1 MNVHQLK
8 PSDVLLAFHADSNG
22 LSAVRVEENRS
33 RYGANKLEGK
43 PPRPAWLILL
53 SQFRDVMILI
63 LMAAAVISGLL
74 GDLTD
79 TIIIFVIVVLNALLG
94 FYQEYKAERALDA
107 LQRMTTLQAQVIRDG
122 KLIRVD
128 SFELVPG
135 DIVVLE
141 AGNSVPADLRLLEVH
156 ALRVDESALTGE
168 SVPVDKHTAPI
179 DADDVPLGDR
189 SNMAYKGTLVT
200 NGRAK
205 GLVVATGMS
214 TEIGRIAR
222 LLESPEVETPL
233 QKRMTDFG
241 RKLSYIILVI
251 CLILLGVGLLRGE
264 EPMKMLL
271 LSISL
276 AVAAIPEALP
286 ALITIALSMGAHRL
300 VRKNALIRKLPA
312 VETLG
317 SVTYICTD
325 KTGTLTQNRMQ
336 VVRLHDPSPLPAL
349 SFQKLNDLSGL
360 MCLNHDVTEA
370 PGGGWH
376 GDPTETAMVD
386 HIVRQ
391 HGREA
396 YMRLYKAFPRVAEIP
411 FDSDRKCMTTV
422 HRSASGFLVVTK
434 GAVES
439 ILDALGEMG
448 DREAIHREA
457 RSMADEGIRVIA
469 YGFRILQDLPDPIS
483 HDRLEKDL
491 NFAGLVGLI
500 DPARPEVKEA
510 IAECH
515 SAGIHTV
522 MITGDHPATAAA
534 IARDIGLLKPGEL
547 VLNGRELGAM
557 SPEAYDDVVEKVRVY
572 ARVSP
577 EQKLQIVRALQRQQH
592 FVAMTGDGVNDA
604 PSLKAADIGIA
615 MGINGTD
622 VSREAARMI
631 LLDDHFATIVR
642 AVREGRRIFDNIRK
656 FVKYIMTCNGAEI
669 WTILLAPMLGLP
681 MPLLP
686 IHLLWINLVT
696 DGLPGLALAR
706 ERAEPDIMRRPPRRS
721 DESIFADGIGFHILW
736 VGLLMAGVTLSAEAW
751 AINQQ
756 LEHWQTMVFTIL
768 AFAQLGHVLAI
779 RSERQFL
786 FRQGILSNLPLLGA
800 VLLTVA
806 LQCLVIYLPAANEVF
821 HTQPLDLKE
830 LLLCLAAAAVVFH
843 AVELEKLIKPIFL
856 KRGKKAMRINI
867 SGMR

>member
-1 MNVHQLK
+1 MEMHR
-8 PSDVLLAFHADSNG
+8 SSIAEVLTALQTDSNG
-22 LSAVRVEENRS
+22 LPASRVSELQATFGSNI
-33 RYGANKLEGK
+33 LEGK
-43 PPRPAWLILL
+43 PPRPAWMILMF
-53 SQFRDVMILI
+53 QFKDVMILI
-63 LMAAAVISGLL
+63 LMAAAVISGIL

-79 TIIIFVIVVLNALLG
+79 TIIIFVIVILNALLG

-107 LQRMTTLQAQVIRDG
+107 LQRMTSLQAQVMRDG
-122 KLIRVD
+122 QLIRID
-128 SFELVPG
+128 AAELVPG

-156 ALRVDESALTGE
+156 ALRIDESALTGE
-168 SVPVDKHTAPI
+168 SVPVDKQADVI
-179 DADDVPLGDR
+179 DYDGVSLGDR

-200 NGRAK
+200 NGRAR
-205 GLVVATGMS
+205 GIVVATGMS

-222 LLESPEVETPL
+222 LLESGEVETPL
-233 QKRMTDFG
+233 QKRMADFG

-251 CLILLGVGLLRGE
+251 CVILLGVGVLRGE
-264 EPMKMLL
+264 EPMKMLM

-317 SVTYICTD
+317 SVSYICTD

-336 VVRLHDPSPLPAL
+336 VTSLHHTGKTSVLE
-349 SFQKLNDLSGL
+349 FGVMKDLEGL
-360 MCLNHDVTEA
+360 MVLNHDVSEG
-370 PGGGWH
+370 PDRGWL

-386 HIVRQ
+386 YVVRS
-391 HGREA
+391 HGIETYLGIRD
-396 YMRLYKAFPRVAEIP
+396 RFPRVAEIP
-411 FDSDRKCMTTV
+411 FDSERKCMTTV
-422 HRSASGFLVVTK
+422 HETRTGFLVVTK

-439 ILDALGEMG
+439 LLEAKGDDVDATMIKHDAQL
-448 DREAIHREA
+448 
-457 RSMADEGIRVIA
+457 MAAEGIRVIA
-469 YGFRILQDLPDPIS
+469 YGFKQIEAVPSILNPAE
-483 HDRLEKDL
+483 LEHGL
-491 NFAGLVGLI
+491 IFAGLAGLT
-500 DPARPEVKEA
+500 DPARPEVRDA
-510 IAECH
+510 ITECH
-515 SAGIHTV
+515 TAGIHTV
-522 MITGDHPATAAA
+522 MITGDHPATASAV
-534 IARDIGLLKPGEL
+534 ARDIGLMAPCDL
-547 VLNGRELGAM
+547 VITGKDLANM
-557 SPEAYDDVVEKVRVY
+557 TTEAFDEIVEKVRVY

-577 EQKLQIVRALQRQQH
+577 EQKLRIVQALQKQRH

-631 LLDDHFATIVR
+631 LLDDHFTSIVR
-642 AVREGRRIFDNIRK
+642 AVREGRRIYDNIRK

-721 DESIFADGIGFHILW
+721 DESIFAGGIGYHILW

-751 AINQQ
+751 AIDQQ
-756 LEHWQTMVFTIL
+756 MDHWQTMVFSIL

-779 RSERQFL
+779 RSDRQLL
-786 FRQGILSNLPLLGA
+786 FRQGIFSNLPLLGA
-800 VLLTVA
+800 ILLTVA

-821 HTQPLDLKE
+821 HTQPLSLRE
-830 LLLCLAAAAVVFH
+830 LMICLAAAAVVFH
-843 AVELEKLIKPIFL
+843 AVELEKVIKGIYRSRNL
-856 KRGKKAMRINI
+856 
-867 SGMR
+867 

>member
-1 MNVHQLK
+1 MELHRLS
-8 PSDVLLAFHADSNG
+8 PTDVLTSFHTDIHG
-22 LSAVRVEENRS
+22 LSESRVSELRAQH
-33 RYGANKLEGK
+33 GANVLEGK
-43 PPRPAWLILL
+43 PPRPAWMILL
-53 SQFRDVMILI
+53 FQFKDVMILI
-63 LMAAAVISGLL
+63 LMAAAVISGIL

-79 TIIIFVIVVLNALLG
+79 TIIIFVIVILNALLG
-94 FYQEYKAERALDA
+94 FYQEYKAERAMDA
-107 LQRMTTLQAQVIRDG
+107 LQRMTSLQAQVIRDG
-122 KLIRVD
+122 RLIRMD
-128 SFELVPG
+128 AAELVPG

-141 AGNSVPADLRLLEVH
+141 AGNSVPADLRLLEVY
-156 ALRVDESALTGE
+156 ALRIDESALTGE
-168 SVPVDKHTAPI
+168 SVPVDKQTGIIEAE
-179 DADDVPLGDR
+179 DVPLGDR
-189 SNMAYKGTLVT
+189 YNMAYKGTLVT
-200 NGRAK
+200 NGRAT
-205 GLVVATGMS
+205 GVVVATGMS
-214 TEIGRIAR
+214 TEIGRIAQ
-222 LLESPEVETPL
+222 LLESAEVETPL
-233 QKRMTDFG
+233 QKRMADFG

-251 CLILLGVGLLRGE
+251 CVILLVVGLLRGE

-300 VRKNALIRKLPA
+300 VRKHALIRKLPA

-336 VVRLHDPSPLPAL
+336 VTSLHHTSK
-349 SFQKLNDLSGL
+349 SSDLGLGNMKDLEGL
-360 MCLNHDVTEA
+360 MALNHDVSEG
-370 PGGGWH
+370 PEGNML

-386 HIVRQ
+386 HVVRTY
-391 HGREA
+391 GREQ
-396 YMRLYKAFPRVAEIP
+396 YQAFSRSYPRVAEIP

-422 HRSASGFLVVTK
+422 HQSSSGFLVVTK

-439 ILDALGEMG
+439 LL
-448 DREAIHREA
+448 EAMSEDIDTTAIRHESQ
-457 RSMADEGIRVIA
+457 SMAAQGIRVIA
-469 YGFRILQDLPDPIS
+469 YGYRQIS
-483 HDRLEKDL
+483 TVPSTLNPAELEQGL
-491 NFAGLVGLI
+491 SFAGLAGLM
-500 DPARPEVKEA
+500 DPARPEVSA
-510 IAECH
+510 AVSECH
-515 SAGIHTV
+515 TAGIHTV

-534 IARDIGLLKPGEL
+534 VARDIGLMAPGDL
-547 VLNGRELGAM
+547 VINGRELAGM
-557 SPEAYDDVVEKVRVY
+557 SPEAFDEIVEKVRVY

-577 EQKLQIVRALQRQQH
+577 EQKLRIVQALQKQGH

-669 WTILLAPMLGLP
+669 WTILLAPLLGLP

-706 ERAEPDIMRRPPRRS
+706 ERAEPDIMHRPPRRS
-721 DESIFADGIGFHILW
+721 DESIFAGGIGYHILW

-751 AINQQ
+751 AIDQQ

-768 AFAQLGHVLAI
+768 AFSQLGHVLAI
-779 RSERQFL
+779 RSERQLL
-786 FRQGILSNLPLLGA
+786 FQQGVFSNLPLLGA
-800 VLLTVA
+800 IMLTVA
-806 LQCLVIYLPAANEVF
+806 LQCLVVYLPAANETF
-821 HTQPLDLKE
+821 HTQPLSLRE
-830 LLLCLAAAAVVFH
+830 LLICLAAAAVVFH
-843 AVELEKLIKPIFL
+843 AVEIEKLIK
-856 KRGKKAMRINI
+856 RIYGN
-867 SGMR
+867 RNH

>member
-1 MNVHQLK
+1 MEMHCSSPAEVLTVLQ
-8 PSDVLLAFHADSNG
+8 SDING
-22 LSAVRVEENRS
+22 LSAGRVPELRAQ
-33 RYGANKLEGK
+33 YGANVLEGK
-43 PPRPAWLILL
+43 PPRPAWMILL
-53 SQFRDVMILI
+53 LQFRDVMILI
-63 LMAAAVISGLL
+63 LMAAAVISGVL

-79 TIIIFVIVVLNALLG
+79 TVIIFVIVILNALLG

-107 LQRMTTLQAQVIRDG
+107 LQRMTSLQAQVIREG
-122 KLIRVD
+122 QLIRID
-128 SFELVPG
+128 AAELVPG

-156 ALRVDESALTGE
+156 ALRIDESALTGE
-168 SVPVDKHTAPI
+168 SVPVDKQAGI
-179 DADDVPLGDR
+179 IEAGDVPLGDR
-189 SNMAYKGTLVT
+189 YNMAYKGTLVT
-200 NGRAK
+200 NGRAT
-205 GLVVATGMS
+205 GVVVATGMS
-214 TEIGRIAR
+214 TEIGRIAK
-222 LLESPEVETPL
+222 LLESAEVETPL

-251 CLILLGVGLLRGE
+251 CVILLVVGLLRGE

-300 VRKNALIRKLPA
+300 VRKHALIRKLPA

-336 VVRLHDPSPLPAL
+336 VARLYYATQS
-349 SFQKLNDLSGL
+349 SDLGFGNMKDLEGL
-360 MCLNHDVTEA
+360 MALNHDVSEG
-370 PGGGWH
+370 PEGNMV

-386 HIVRQ
+386 HFVRT
-391 HGREA
+391 HGLEEYQSICRS
-396 YMRLYKAFPRVAEIP
+396 YPRVAEIP

-422 HRSASGFLVVTK
+422 HQVSSGFLVVTK

-439 ILDALGEMG
+439 LV
-448 DREAIHREA
+448 EAMIEDVDTTAIMHEA
-457 RSMADEGIRVIA
+457 QSMAAEGIRVIA
-469 YGFRILQDLPDPIS
+469 YGYRQIDAVPSTLNPTE
-483 HDRLEKDL
+483 LEQGL
-491 NFAGLVGLI
+491 SFAGLAGLM
-500 DPARPEVKEA
+500 DPARPEVRAA
-510 IAECH
+510 ISECH
-515 SAGIHTV
+515 TAGIHTV

-534 IARDIGLLKPGEL
+534 VARDIGLMAPGDLVINGKEL
-547 VLNGRELGAM
+547 AGM
-557 SPEAYDDVVEKVRVY
+557 SPEAFDEIVEKVRVY

-577 EQKLQIVRALQRQQH
+577 EQKLRIVRALQKQSH

-706 ERAEPDIMRRPPRRS
+706 ERSEPDIMHRPPRRS
-721 DESIFADGIGFHILW
+721 DESIFAGGIGYHILW

-751 AINQQ
+751 AIDQQ

-786 FRQGILSNLPLLGA
+786 FQQGILSNLALLGA
-800 VLLTVA
+800 ILLTVA
-806 LQCLVIYLPAANEVF
+806 LQCMVVYLPAANDIF
-821 HTQPLDLKE
+821 HTQPLSLRE
-830 LLLCLAAAAVVFH
+830 LLICLAAAAVVFH
-843 AVELEKLIKPIFL
+843 AVELEKLIK
-856 KRGKKAMRINI
+856 RIYRN
-867 SGMR
+867 RNQ

>member
-1 MNVHQLK
+1 MEMHRSSSTSILT
-8 PSDVLLAFHADSNG
+8 DFHTDMNG
-22 LSAVRVEENRS
+22 LSAARVAEIRAKH
-33 RYGANKLEGK
+33 GANRLEGK
-43 PPRPAWLILL
+43 PARPAWLLFL
-53 SQFRDVMILI
+53 AQFKDVMILI
-63 LMAAAVISGLL
+63 LMAAAVISGVL
-74 GDLTD
+74 GDLMD
-79 TIIIFVIVVLNALLG
+79 TIIIFVIVMLNALLG

-107 LQRMTTLQAQVIRDG
+107 LQRMTSLQAQVIREG
-122 KLIRVD
+122 RVLRID
-128 SFELVPG
+128 SSEIVPG
-135 DIVVLE
+135 DIVLLE

-156 ALRVDESALTGE
+156 ALRIDESTLTGE
-168 SVPVDKHTAPI
+168 SVPVDKQTEAI
-179 DADDVPLGDR
+179 DAVDVPLGDR
-189 SNMAYKGTLVT
+189 TNMAYKGTLVT
-200 NGRAK
+200 NGRAR
-205 GLVVATGMS
+205 GVVVATGMA
-214 TEIGRIAR
+214 TEIGRIAL
-222 LLESPEVETPL
+222 LLESAEVETPL
-233 QKRMTDFG
+233 QKRMADFG

-264 EPMKMLL
+264 EPMKMLM

-336 VVRLHDPSPLPAL
+336 VVQLRDAGQSPSLG
-349 SFQKLNDLSGL
+349 FENMTDLTGL
-360 MCLNHDVTEA
+360 MVLNHDVSEA
-370 PGGGWH
+370 PDGGWL

-386 HIVRQ
+386 HVVQ
-391 HGREA
+391 KQGRSA
-396 YMRLYKAFPRVAEIP
+396 YLHMRETFSRVAEIP
-411 FDSDRKCMTTV
+411 FDSDRKCMTTI
-422 HRSASGFLVVTK
+422 HRTTTGFLVVTK

-439 ILDALGEMG
+439 ILEALG
-448 DREAIHREA
+448 DSADTDIIYQEAQ
-457 RSMADEGIRVIA
+457 SMAAEGIRVIA
-469 YGFRILQDLPDPIS
+469 YGYNILPDLPEPIS
-483 HDRLEKDL
+483 HDQLERNL
-491 NFAGLVGLI
+491 IFAGMVGLM
-500 DPARPEVKEA
+500 DPARPEVREA

-515 SAGIHTV
+515 AAGIHTV

-534 IARDIGLLKPGEL
+534 IARDIGLMEPADM
-547 VLNGRELGAM
+547 VIHGRELAAM
-557 SPEAYDDVVEKVRVY
+557 SPEDFDDIVEKIRVY

-577 EQKLQIVRALQRQQH
+577 EQKLQIVRALQRQRH

-751 AINQQ
+751 AIGQR

-768 AFAQLGHVLAI
+768 AFAQLGHVMAI
-779 RSERQFL
+779 RSQRQFL
-786 FRQGILSNLPLLGA
+786 FRQGVFSNLPLLGA
-800 VLLTVA
+800 VLLTVV
-806 LQCLVIYLPAANEVF
+806 LQCVVIYLPAANQIF
-821 HTQPLDLKE
+821 HTQPLSMQE
-830 LLLCLAAAAVVFH
+830 LLICLAAAALVFH
-843 AVELEKLIKPIFL
+843 AVEMEKFIKRIIQRR
-856 KRGKKAMRINI
+856 KTRGGATGNF
-867 SGMR
+867 G

>member
-1 MNVHQLK
+1 MDMYRISPQA
-8 PSDVLLAFHADSNG
+8 VLAEFDTESQCG
-22 LSAVRVEENRS
+22 LSSSRIPVLRE
-33 RYGANKLEGK
+33 RYGLNRLEGK
-43 PPRPAWLILL
+43 PPRPAWIILL
-53 SQFRDVMILI
+53 AQFRDVMILI

-79 TIIIFVIVVLNALLG
+79 TVIIFVIVVLNALLG
-94 FYQEYKAERALDA
+94 FYQEYRAERALDA
-107 LQRMTTLQAQVIRDG
+107 LQRMTSLQAQVIRDG
-122 KLIRVD
+122 LTIRID
-128 SFELVPG
+128 SAELVPG
-135 DIVVLE
+135 DIVLLE

-156 ALRVDESALTGE
+156 ALRIDESALTGE
-168 SVPVDKHTAPI
+168 SVPVDKRHEAL
-179 DADDVPLGDR
+179 DAEDVPLGDR

-200 NGRAK
+200 NGRAV
-205 GLVVATGMS
+205 GLVVATAMS

-222 LLESPEVETPL
+222 MLESPEVETPL
-233 QKRMTDFG
+233 QKRMADFG

-300 VRKNALIRKLPA
+300 VKKHALIRKLPA

-325 KTGTLTQNRMQ
+325 KTGTLTQNKMQ
-336 VVRLHDPSPLPAL
+336 VVQLRDAGQPSLL
-349 SFQKLNDLSGL
+349 GFDDMTDLSGL
-360 MCLNHDVTEA
+360 MVLNHDVSEA
-370 PGGGWH
+370 PDGGWQ
-376 GDPTETAMVD
+376 GDPTETAIVD
-386 HIVRQ
+386 HIVQ
-391 HGREA
+391 KQGRSA
-396 YMRLYKAFPRVAEIP
+396 YLQVREGFPRVAEIP
-411 FDSDRKCMTTV
+411 FDSDRKCMTTI
-422 HRSASGFLVVTK
+422 HRMESGFLVVTK
-434 GAVES
+434 GAVET
-439 ILDALGEMG
+439 LLEALS
-448 DREAIHREA
+448 DSKDKDLIHQEAQT
-457 RSMADEGIRVIA
+457 MAAEGIRVIA
-469 YGFRILQDLPDPIS
+469 FGYCILRDLPESIT
-483 HDRLEKDL
+483 HDRLERNL
-491 NFAGLVGLI
+491 IYAGLVGLM
-500 DPARPEVKEA
+500 DPARPEVRDA

-534 IARDIGLLKPGEL
+534 VARDIGLLNPGDL
-547 VLNGRELGAM
+547 VINGRELGAM
-557 SPEAYDDVVEKVRVY
+557 SQEAFEDVVEKVRVY

-577 EQKLQIVRALQRQQH
+577 EQKLRIVQALQRQRH

-631 LLDDHFATIVR
+631 LLDDHFTTIVR

-669 WTILLAPMLGLP
+669 WTILLAPLLGLP
-681 MPLLP
+681 IPLLP

-706 ERAEPDIMRRPPRRS
+706 ERAEADIMHRPPRRS
-721 DESIFADGIGFHILW
+721 DESIFANGIGFHILW
-736 VGLLMAGVTLSAEAW
+736 VGLLMAGVTLSAQAW

-786 FRQGILSNLPLLGA
+786 FRQGLLSNIPLLGA
-800 VLLTVA
+800 VLLTIA
-806 LQCLVIYLPAANEVF
+806 LQFLVIYLPAANEVF
-821 HTQPLDLKE
+821 HTQPLSLRE
-830 LLLCLAAAAVVFH
+830 ILICVAAAAVVFH
-843 AVELEKLIKPIFL
+843 AVELEKLIRRTIM
-856 KRGKKAMRINI
+856 KRRRTGRKAL
-867 SGMR
+867 G